1 MVRITEWN
9 TVCFSFRCCFLVCSE
24 SFCRTLCEREPFCLF
39 CPCAGVL
46 ASFIGVNIFFAFV
59 PNYFKRQK
67 EQVKPVLL
75 ISLYSDK
82 SDSTNYLARTQAAW
96 ANRYSLGSAVNE
108 RSYLLNVSFPRSVAS
123 SVRMA
128 DSDSEC
134 YAFSAN
140 ITFCHLK
147 TPPFRHGKYYN
158 NRFSENLQVFFLIF
172 RNFSDFI

>member
-1 MVRITEWN
+1 M
-9 TVCFSFRCCFLVCSE
+9 SLFLFVKNVLLTKFNLFFTPFYRWKNSE
-24 SFCRTLCEREPFCLF
+24 
-39 CPCAGVL
+39 
-46 ASFIGVNIFFAFV
+46 
-59 PNYFKRQK
+59 RQK
-67 EQVKPVLL
+67 GQARPVPL
-75 ISLYSDK
+75 ISLYSDW

-96 ANRYSLGSAVNE
+96 ANRYGFGSAVNE

-123 SVRMA
+123 SMRMA

-158 NRFSENLQVFFLIF
+158 NRFQIILQEFF
-172 RNFSDFI
+172 